1 VYWLLDVSWLCAAVF
16 AADWNDGVVYDSESQ
31 RRCHVTGMTCL
42 KMFEVVA
49 ANDKVAVRG
58 FVSTVREHV
67 EKKAPKFMQ

>member
-1 VYWLLDVSWLCAAVF
+1 MF